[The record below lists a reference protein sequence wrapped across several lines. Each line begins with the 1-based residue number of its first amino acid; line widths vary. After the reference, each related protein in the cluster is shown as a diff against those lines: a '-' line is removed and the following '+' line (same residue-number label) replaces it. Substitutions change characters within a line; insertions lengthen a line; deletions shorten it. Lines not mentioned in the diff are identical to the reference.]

1 MASCN
6 SQRTRRPFSACTIT
20 EGGWDHRRARSL
32 PAACGRASRTIYTR
46 TVVGGACDERG
57 QTRRR
62 VGGSAHMRSML
73 LSEVSASNFTC
84 ASSSSWITIHAAEV
98 NSGTLTSITGCRQA
112 THFSDGRGLHLH
124 TSDSGQRG
132 MPREYMPAFVP
143 YGLGCMRLAL
153 VASPIRRRPT
163 RSNDDGLTTRSESK
177 SSRCVNGRT
186 KLGVSTRAQK
196 SVLNPGTNEL
206 AICGCWATTERAM
219 CVRSTSV
226 TSSNKLSS
234 ARAQGSVDP
243 RASDV
248 EPRR

>member
-1 MASCN
+1 MVEVPDW
-6 SQRTRRPFSACTIT
+6 RHVTHSARAA
-20 EGGWDHRRARSL
+20 HFLRAREL
-32 PAACGRASRTIYTR
+32 RVVGILGGRAASPQL
-46 TVVGGACDERG
+46 VVEQAAPSAHAQWVGGACEERG

-62 VGGSAHMRSML
+62 VGGSAHMRSMV

-206 AICGCWATTERAM
+206 ARCGCWATT
-219 CVRSTSV
+219 
-226 TSSNKLSS
+226 
-234 ARAQGSVDP
+234 P
-243 RASDV
+243 H
-248 EPRR
+248 